1 MVTVDSRT
9 SIRYRCRDLQY
20 SLVVDRIREQPYD
33 GLTFDVTDDQVASI
47 EYLFPFDG
55 FDPNRVY
62 HTGWLPVLE
71 GIKFVVHWVQTP
83 IRCNITLSTQSQQAL
98 RTDPT
103 CYLLLLNMHE
113 AYFFIYKYF
122 FF

>member
-1 MVTVDSRT
+1 M
-9 SIRYRCRDLQY
+9 QY

-103 CYLLLLNMHE
+103 CYLLLLISYYRELQVKVYRYLILQHW
-113 AYFFIYKYF
+113 
-122 FF
+122 